1 MTGTAVQ
8 RFPEAGDDRRK
19 LCPRALQPVRGR
31 ATICTLVALPGFICV
46 GAFSISRVVVIME
59 RIKAFFEG
67 IRTYLREVVG
77 ELRKVVWP
85 SRERVI
91 KATGIVVAMV
101 ALVAGFLYLW
111 DLGIGALM
119 ELLLA

>member
-1 MTGTAVQ
+1 
-8 RFPEAGDDRRK
+8 
-19 LCPRALQPVRGR
+19 
-31 ATICTLVALPGFICV
+31 
-46 GAFSISRVVVIME
+46 ME

>member
-1 MTGTAVQ
+1 
-8 RFPEAGDDRRK
+8 
-19 LCPRALQPVRGR
+19 
-31 ATICTLVALPGFICV
+31 
-46 GAFSISRVVVIME
+46 ME

-101 ALVAGFLYLW
+101 ALVAGFLYIW
-111 DLGIGALM
+111 DLGLNG
-119 ELLLA
+119 LLKLFQG

>member
-1 MTGTAVQ
+1 
-8 RFPEAGDDRRK
+8 
-19 LCPRALQPVRGR
+19 
-31 ATICTLVALPGFICV
+31 
-46 GAFSISRVVVIME
+46 ME
-59 RIKAFFEG
+59 RVKAFFEG